1 MGRLRMTQ
9 TVVPLLVPSNISS
22 GPLATE
28 DPVQD
33 ESDGNVQVGPSVPL
47 VPVCYQAV
55 SLELDVDPRK
65 THH

>member
-1 MGRLRMTQ
+1 MGRLRMAQ
-9 TVVPLLVPSNISS
+9 TVVPLLVPSDSSS
-22 GPLATE
+22 GPLAPE

-33 ESDGNVQVGPSVPL
+33 ESDGNVQVGPSVPF
-47 VPVCYQAV
+47 VPVCYQAI

>member
-9 TVVPLLVPSNISS
+9 TVVPLLVPSDISS
-22 GPLATE
+22 GPLATQ

-33 ESDGNVQVGPSVPL
+33 ESDGNVQVGPSVHL
-47 VPVCYQAV
+47 VPVCYRAI

>member
-9 TVVPLLVPSNISS
+9 TIVPLPVPSDISS

-33 ESDGNVQVGPSVPL
+33 ESDGNVQVGLSVPF
-47 VPVCYQAV
+47 VPVCYQAIT
-55 SLELDVDPRK
+55 LELDVDPRK
-65 THH
+65 MHH

>member
-9 TVVPLLVPSNISS
+9 TVVPLLGPSDISS

-33 ESDGNVQVGPSVPL
+33 ETE
-47 VPVCYQAV
+47 V
-55 SLELDVDPRK
+55 SRLDVCPLCSGALPGNKLGVGCRP
-65 THH
+65 